1 MKSVVALA
9 ALGLVG
15 SASGQAIDGSI
26 IEAEYQLIW
35 SNSEGTGFG
44 NNRSE
49 INAIWSYVDSGTL
62 YLGVTGNVQDF
73 NKLDLFF
80 DSGAGGQNTLR
91 GDNADVDFNQLNT
104 NLGGL
109 TFDAGFEADYFLTYT
124 VNGDR
129 NEHFSGAAQLDTNG
143 GGPGG
148 AQGGGA
154 YVDGDQLVANAGG
167 ANGFG
172 YTIGTNQSN
181 TGGVS
186 DFGNAPDSD
195 PTLVTTG
202 VEIAIPLAE
211 LGYTGGELRLA
222 GFINGGAHDFLS
234 NQVIGGLPAGTGNLG
249 GDLNGN
255 FIAPGTLAGI
265 DFNNVAGDQ
274 AVTLIVPA
282 PASAALLGL
291 GGLAAAR
298 RRR

>member
-1 MKSVVALA
+1 MKSVAFLA
-9 ALGLVG
+9 AAGLAG
-15 SASGQAIDGSI
+15 GAMGQMIDGSI
-26 IEAEYQLIW
+26 TESAYELIW

-91 GDNADVDFNQLNT
+91 NDNADVDFNQLNT

-129 NEHFSGAAQLDTNG
+129 NEHFTSAAQLDAAG

-148 AQGGGA
+148 FQGGGA
-154 YVDGDQLVANAGG
+154 YVDGDQVVVGG
-167 ANGFG
+167 ANGNG
-172 YTIGTNQSN
+172 YTLGTNQSN
-181 TGGVS
+181 TGGVGE
-186 DFGNAPDSD
+186 FPNAPDSD

-234 NQVIGGLPAGTGNLG
+234 NQVIGGVPAGTGNLG
-249 GDLNGN
+249 GDLAGN
-255 FIAPGTLAGI
+255 FVAPGTLAGI
-265 DFNNVAGDQ
+265 DFNNLQGDQ
-274 AVTLIVPA
+274 FVTLIVPA

-291 GGLAAAR
+291 GGLAAVR

>member
-1 MKSVVALA
+1 MKSVVFLA
-9 ALGLVG
+9 AAGLAG
-15 SASGQAIDGSI
+15 GAMAQTIDGSI
-26 IEAEYQLIW
+26 TESAFQLI
-35 SNSEGTGFG
+35 STNSEGTGFG

-49 INAIWSYVDSGTL
+49 INGIWAYVDSGTL
-62 YLGVTGNVQDF
+62 FLGVTGNVQDF

-80 DSGAGGQNTLR
+80 DSTAGGQNTLLNN
-91 GDNADVDFNQLNT
+91 NADVDFNQLNT
-104 NLGGL
+104 NLSGL

-129 NEHFSGAAQLDTNG
+129 NEHFTSAARLDSAG

-148 AQGGGA
+148 FQGGGA
-154 YVDGDQLVANAGG
+154 YVDGDQIVAGG
-167 ANGFG
+167 ANGIG
-172 YTIGTNQSN
+172 YTLGTNQSN

-186 DFGNAPDSD
+186 DFGNPVDSD
-195 PTLVTTG
+195 PALVTTG

-249 GDLNGN
+249 GDLAGN
-255 FIAPGTLAGI
+255 FVDPGTLAGI
-265 DFNNVAGDQ
+265 DFNQVAGDQ
-274 AVTLIVPA
+274 FVTLIVPA

-291 GGLAAAR
+291 GGLAAIR

>member
-1 MKSVVALA
+1 MLA
-9 ALGLVG
+9 AAGLAGGAMAQV
-15 SASGQAIDGSI
+15 IDGSI
-26 IEAEYQLIW
+26 TESAYQLIW

-80 DSGAGGQNTLR
+80 DSGVGGQNTLR

-109 TFDAGFEADYFLTYT
+109 TFDAGFEANYFLTYT

-129 NEHFSGAAQLDTNG
+129 NEHFTSAAQLNAMG
-143 GGPGG
+143 MGPGG
-148 AQGGGA
+148 FQGGGS
-154 YVDGDQLVANAGG
+154 YVDGDQIVAGG
-167 ANGFG
+167 ANGNG
-172 YTIGTNQSN
+172 YVLGTNQSN
-181 TGGVS
+181 TGGVA

-202 VEIAIPLAE
+202 IEIAIPLSE
-211 LGYTGGELRLA
+211 LGYTGGMLRLA
-222 GFINGGAHDFLS
+222 GFINGGAHDFVS
-234 NQVIGGLPAGTGNLG
+234 NQVIGGLPAGSGNLG

-255 FIAPGTLAGI
+255 FVAPGTLAGI
-265 DFNNVAGDQ
+265 DFNLVAGDQ
-274 AVTLIVPA
+274 FVTLIVPA
-282 PASAALLGL
+282 PGSAALLAL